1 MNTLKGIYE
10 RRTPAVE
17 RAGRRLRSILAEVVA
32 AIEDKTLVRAEVRSV
47 RLKELSSIER
57 KAAAKGWSAEEAL
70 SACSDLIGGRVVCN
84 NIEDVYRFAELL
96 KERIPGALGE
106 FEIQDHIKK
115 PNNGG
120 YRALHVNFRLDIGQH
135 PFQPDLVPCEVQIRS
150 RLQDAWAELSHDD
163 IYKQPELPEDLR
175 ARAKELA
182 EVLAAAD
189 RIASDIRA
197 RVTEESIPPEQRPN
211 LNRVSREGLS
221 FLFRETFGR
230 SPPDYVI
237 RRALNLSSEL
247 DIESLERLPAVLGSE
262 EFRRKVA
269 DAYQAIMPA
278 SIGAEGTFLAALYAL
293 ARGEARAIS
302 KVRRDARREWRE
314 IDQIARREM
323 LAELPATI
331 YELVEQLESS
341 GGEADIE
348 GWASALEATHACAIC
363 GTTIVDPYAFAEAA
377 LRYYDADDEDGEL
390 QNRIEM
396 DIRRSST
403 ETGGWGDGSLCAY
416 HNEQAAKDD

>member
-1 MNTLKGIYE
+1 MATLRDIYDG
-10 RRTPAVE
+10 RTPALE

-32 AIEDKTLVRAEVRSV
+32 AIEDRTLVRAEVRSV
-47 RLKELSSIER
+47 RLKGLSSVER
-57 KAAAKGWSAEEAL
+57 KAAAKRWKAEEAL

-96 KERIPGALGE
+96 KERLAGAPEE
-106 FEIQDHIKK
+106 FEIQDHIKN
-115 PNNGG
+115 PNKGG
-120 YRALHVNFRLDIGQH
+120 YRALHVNFRLDIGGH
-135 PFQPDLVPCEVQIRS
+135 PFAPDRVPCEVQIRS

-163 IYKQPELPEDLR
+163 IYKQPDLAADLR
-175 ARAKELA
+175 ARAKDLA
-182 EVLAAAD
+182 EILAAAD
-189 RIASDIRA
+189 RIASDIRT
-197 RVTEESIPPEQRPN
+197 RVTEESISPEQRPN
-211 LNRVSREGLS
+211 LQRLSPEGLA
-221 FLFRETFGR
+221 FLFKETFGR

-237 RRALNLSSEL
+237 RRALNAAGEL
-247 DIESLERLPAVLGSE
+247 GIDSLEELPAILGRE

-293 ARGEARAIS
+293 ARGEVRAIN

-331 YELVEQLESS
+331 DDLMKQLESP
-341 GGEADIE
+341 GGEPDIE
-348 GWASALEATHACAIC
+348 GWAERLGATHACAIC
-363 GTTIVDPYAFAEAA
+363 GTKIVDPSAFAEAA
-377 LRYYDADDEDGEL
+377 LKHYDAANKDEDLAE
-390 QNRIEM
+390 RIETA
-396 DIRRSST
+396 ILRSST

-416 HNEQAAKDD
+416 HNDQAAKDD

>member
-1 MNTLKGIYE
+1 MTTLKGIYE
-10 RRTPAVE
+10 RRTPAIE

-32 AIEDKTLVRAEVRSV
+32 AIEDKTLVRAEVRSI

-57 KAAAKGWSAEEAL
+57 KAAAKGWKADEAL
-70 SACSDLIGGRVVCN
+70 LACSDLIGGRVVCN

-96 KERIPGALGE
+96 KERIPTAFGE

-120 YRALHVNFRLDIGQH
+120 YRALHVNFRLDVGQH
-135 PFQPDLVPCEVQIRS
+135 PLHPDLVPCEVQIRS

-163 IYKQPELPEDLR
+163 IYKQPNLPEDLR
-175 ARAKELA
+175 SRAKDLA
-182 EVLAAAD
+182 EILAAAD

-211 LNRVSREGLS
+211 LSRVSREGLA
-221 FLFRETFGR
+221 FLFKETFGR

-237 RRALNLSSEL
+237 RRALNLSSDL
-247 DIESLERLPAVLGSE
+247 DIGSLERLPAVLGHE

-278 SIGAEGTFLAALYAL
+278 SIGAEGIFLSALYAL
-293 ARGEARAIS
+293 ARGEARAIG

-323 LAELPATI
+323 LADLPATI
-331 YELVEQLESS
+331 DELVEQLESS
-341 GGEADIE
+341 DGETDIE
-348 GWASALEATHACAIC
+348 GWAEALETTRACAIC
-363 GTTIVDPYAFAEAA
+363 GTTIVDPYSFAEAA
-377 LRYYDADDEDGEL
+377 LQYYEADDGGGEL
-390 QNRIEM
+390 QNRIETA
-396 DIRRSST
+396 IRRSST

-416 HNEQAAKDD
+416 HNEQASKDD